1 MMKILE
7 YLSKILIIVF
17 IFQIIILPVQSNA
30 ASIWDD
36 IFSSGDKFIQ
46 KGKDQATSSDP
57 QSGGSVISDKEIKEA
72 NSDIFNALLSV
83 GIVLAVLVGGVL
95 GIKFMIA
102 SAEDKAKIKE
112 AMIPYVLGCVII
124 FGAFGIWKLAITILN
139 NL

>member
-1 MMKILE
+1 MKILE
-7 YLSKILIIVF
+7 YLSKILIILF
-17 IFQIIILPVQSNA
+17 ILQIIILPVQSNA
-30 ASIWDD
+30 TSIWDD
-36 IFSSGDKFIQ
+36 IFSSGDKFIH
-46 KGKDQATSSDP
+46 KGKEQATSSNQ

-72 NSDIFNALLSV
+72 NSDIFNILLSV

-95 GIKFMIA
+95 GVKFMIA

-112 AMIPYVLGCVII
+112 AMIPYVLGCIVI

>member
-1 MMKILE
+1 MKILE
-7 YLSKILIIVF
+7 YLLKILIILF
-17 IFQIIILPVQSNA
+17 ILQIIVLPVQSSA

-36 IFSSGDKFIQ
+36 IFSSGDSFLQ
-46 KGKDQATSSDP
+46 KGKEQATSSDP
-57 QSGGSVISDKEIKEA
+57 KSGGSVLSDKEIKEA

-95 GIKFMIA
+95 GVKFMIA

-112 AMIPYVLGCVII
+112 AMIPYVLGCIVI

>member
-1 MMKILE
+1 MKILE
-7 YLSKILIIVF
+7 YLSKILIILF
-17 IFQIIILPVQSNA
+17 ILQIIILPVQSNA
-30 ASIWDD
+30 TSIWDD

-46 KGKDQATSSDP
+46 KGKEQATSSNQ

-72 NSDIFNALLSV
+72 NSDIFNILLSV

-95 GIKFMIA
+95 GVKFMIA

-112 AMIPYVLGCVII
+112 AMIPYVLGCIVI
-124 FGAFGIWKLAITILN
+124 FGAFGIWKLAIIILN

>member
-46 KGKDQATSSDP
+46 KGKEQATSSDS
-57 QSGGSVISDKEIKEA
+57 QSAGSVLSDKEIKEA

-83 GIVLAVLVGGVL
+83 GIVLAVIVGGVL
-95 GIKFMIA
+95 GVKFMIA

>member
-1 MMKILE
+1 MKILE
-7 YLSKILIIVF
+7 YLSKILIILF
-17 IFQIIILPVQSNA
+17 ILQIIILPVQSNA

-46 KGKDQATSSDP
+46 KGKDQATSSDQ

-72 NSDIFNALLSV
+72 NSDIFNTLLSV

-95 GIKFMIA
+95 GVKFMIA

-112 AMIPYVLGCVII
+112 AMIPYVLGCIVI

>member
-1 MMKILE
+1 M
-7 YLSKILIIVF
+7 
-17 IFQIIILPVQSNA
+17 Q
-30 ASIWDD
+30 SIWDD

-46 KGKDQATSSDP
+46 KGKEQATSSNQ

-72 NSDIFNALLSV
+72 NSDIFNILLSV

-95 GIKFMIA
+95 GVKFMIA

-112 AMIPYVLGCVII
+112 AMIPYVLGCIVI

>member
-1 MMKILE
+1 MKILE
-7 YLSKILIIVF
+7 YLSKILIILF
-17 IFQIIILPVQSNA
+17 ILQIIILPVQSNA

-46 KGKDQATSSDP
+46 KGKGQATSSDQ

-72 NSDIFNALLSV
+72 NSDIFNTLLSV

-95 GIKFMIA
+95 GVKFMIA

-112 AMIPYVLGCVII
+112 AMIPYVLGCIVI

>member
-1 MMKILE
+1 MKILE
-7 YLSKILIIVF
+7 YLSKILIILF
-17 IFQIIILPVQSNA
+17 ILQIIILPVQSNA

-46 KGKDQATSSDP
+46 KGKDQATSSDQ

-72 NSDIFNALLSV
+72 NSDIFNTLLSV

-95 GIKFMIA
+95 GVKFMIA

-112 AMIPYVLGCVII
+112 AMIPYVLGCIVI
-124 FGAFGIWKLAITILN
+124 FGAFGIWKLSITILN

>member
-1 MMKILE
+1 MKILE
-7 YLSKILIIVF
+7 YLSKILIILF
-17 IFQIIILPVQSNA
+17 ILQIIILPVHSNA
-30 ASIWDD
+30 TSIWDD

-46 KGKDQATSSDP
+46 KGKEQATSSNQ

-72 NSDIFNALLSV
+72 NSDIFNILLSV

-95 GIKFMIA
+95 GVKFMIA

-112 AMIPYVLGCVII
+112 AMIPYVLGCIVI

>member
-1 MMKILE
+1 MKILE
-7 YLSKILIIVF
+7 YLSKILIILF
-17 IFQIIILPVQSNA
+17 ILQIIILPVQSNA
-30 ASIWDD
+30 TSIWDD

-46 KGKDQATSSDP
+46 KGKEQATSSNQ

-72 NSDIFNALLSV
+72 NSDIFNILLSV

-95 GIKFMIA
+95 GVKFMIA

-112 AMIPYVLGCVII
+112 AMIPYVLGCIVI

>member
-1 MMKILE
+1 MKILE
-7 YLSKILIIVF
+7 YLSKILIILF
-17 IFQIIILPVQSNA
+17 ILQIIILPVQSNET
-30 ASIWDD
+30 SIWDD

-46 KGKDQATSSDP
+46 KGKEQATSSNQ

-72 NSDIFNALLSV
+72 NSDIFNILLSV

-95 GIKFMIA
+95 GVKFMIA

-112 AMIPYVLGCVII
+112 AMIPYVLGCIVI

>member
-1 MMKILE
+1 MKILE
-7 YLSKILIIVF
+7 YLSKILIILF
-17 IFQIIILPVQSNA
+17 ILQIIILPVQSNA
-30 ASIWDD
+30 TSIWDD

-46 KGKDQATSSDP
+46 KGKEQATSSNQ

-72 NSDIFNALLSV
+72 NSDIFNILLSV

-95 GIKFMIA
+95 GVKFMIA

>member
-1 MMKILE
+1 MKILE
-7 YLSKILIIVF
+7 YLSKILIILF
-17 IFQIIILPVQSNA
+17 ILQIIILPVQSNA

-36 IFSSGDKFIQ
+36 IFSTGDKFIQ
-46 KGKDQATSSDP
+46 KGKDQATSSDQ

-72 NSDIFNALLSV
+72 NSDIFNTLLSV

-95 GIKFMIA
+95 GVKFMIA

-112 AMIPYVLGCVII
+112 AMIPYVLGCIVI

>member
-1 MMKILE
+1 MKILE
-7 YLSKILIIVF
+7 YLSKILIILF
-17 IFQIIILPVQSNA
+17 ILQIIILPVQSNA
-30 ASIWDD
+30 TSIWDD

-46 KGKDQATSSDP
+46 KGKEQATSSNQ

-72 NSDIFNALLSV
+72 NSDIFNILLSV

-95 GIKFMIA
+95 GVKFMIA

-112 AMIPYVLGCVII
+112 AIIPYVLGCIVI